1 MKKALLLACVLGLGG
16 GSVALAHGGLHGPF
30 ARIDADGDGKVTLA
44 EMQKMAGD
52 HFAQVDANKDGRVT
66 KEELASFGEQMR
78 SKHEGDRSARMDERF
93 AERDTNKDGK
103 LSRQEVQRMPD
114 QFFARVDTNK
124 DGFLSKEE
132 LAAGKQAMHEH
143 AGGWFAHRVEAEFT
157 RADANNDGAVDSKE
171 LQTAVATRFA
181 ALDENHDGALAR
193 EEMHH
198 GFAGGECGQGH
209 HGFGGHGQGHE
220 HGNPGSA
227 PAGTAGSGAQQ

>member
-16 GSVALAHGGLHGPF
+16 GSVALAHGGFHGPF

-44 EMQKMAGD
+44 EMQKAAAD

-93 AERDTNKDGK
+93 TERDTNKDGK

-124 DGFLSKEE
+124 DGFLTKDE

-143 AGGWFAHRVEAEFT
+143 AGGWFAQRVQAEFT

-171 LQTAVATRFA
+171 MQSRGRARASPSSTRTTTARWRVTRCITASRAATA
-181 ALDENHDGALAR
+181 ATAITGSAAT
-193 EEMHH
+193 
-198 GFAGGECGQGH
+198 ATA
-209 HGFGGHGQGHE
+209 E
-220 HGNPGSA
+220 HGAGRVGS
-227 PAGTAGSGAQQ
+227 AGSGAQQ